1 MSKVKYNF
9 IQNDTNGDIVFQSTA
24 ESFGLDHIT
33 EKDFESF
40 YTNFSKTAHFDT
52 GLLPVDGSGMLSIR
66 TAGNHTQIG
75 YQYAPGMYFINW
87 GAFEGDPQASKLYV
101 AQPYRIV
108 IADLYNGNLLGARTF
123 YSPISI
129 HHPSAP
135 LYHVNLPNIN
145 CKGYRNN
152 AVGWIC
158 LYHNEDI
165 SMYPFNEKVAKVLE
179 RCSGVEAYNDANM
192 SETDGPRLYKD
203 KSKPSHIWNPQE
215 WEKYSAEH
223 GYEWMMDPDLLIPVL
238 VQDMDH
244 QDKHYDDGQPLT
256 YSDAVLGSYR
266 AYYYDENPDK
276 LYNTLMRDD
285 RTVNQN
291 ELFNFFKKAYN
302 SSTVYGQPVKKTDPF
317 SESIKVRQDLST
329 VFIPIPQDEDEDE
342 FEEEDKFSCESCDGL
357 YSSHQINSTL
367 NDETVCEI
375 CIQQEGL
382 WIEHAGGYVLS
393 SSDDAKWLDATE
405 TAYYKPLWK
414 QVISCLNCSEW
425 YPYDQAKGYT
435 SSNTP
440 LYMNHSTGE
449 PACISCSL
457 DLEPCSICGE
467 MLVGNLA
474 PKIIDKNNFLQT
486 VKVCN
491 VCWFESPN
499 SFKDIQQDL
508 NQVGVCLCGE
518 IHLKSSFTQHKS
530 DFNNLHIN
538 YYSATNGT
546 DYNKELV
553 TQLINSKWII
563 SNEHL
568 VDAFIDNHGVEK
580 VINNFN
586 FTFSSHISC
595 PTCKEVRYTGDYAQ
609 DMSTFKN
616 IVENC
621 FPEILQNIQPD
632 QQIFGLKIVA
642 LPSTSFNY

>member
-9 IQNDTNGDIVFQSTA
+9 TQNDTDGQIVFQSTV

-40 YTNFSKTAHFDT
+40 YKNFSKTAHFDT

-123 YSPISI
+123 YSPIPI
-129 HHPSAP
+129 QHPSAP

-165 SMYPFNEKVAKVLE
+165 SMYPFNEKVSKVLE

-192 SETDGPRLYKD
+192 SETDGPRFYKD
-203 KSKPSHIWNPQE
+203 KGKPSYIWKPQE

-256 YSDAVLGSYR
+256 YTDAVLGSYR

-276 LYNTLMRDD
+276 LYNTLIRDD

-291 ELFNFFKKAYN
+291 ELFNLFKKAYA
-302 SSTVYGQPVKKTDPF
+302 SSAVYGQPVKKTDPF
-317 SESIKVRQDLST
+317 SESIKVRQNLST
-329 VFIPIPQDEDEDE
+329 VFVPIPQIDEDEDE
-342 FEEEDKFSCESCDGL
+342 EKISCESCGDL
-357 YSSHQINSTL
+357 YNHHQVSNTL
-367 NDETVCEI
+367 DDEMVCED
-375 CIQQEGL
+375 CMNENCL
-382 WIEHAGGYVLS
+382 WVEHAGGYAMS
-393 SSDDAKWLDATE
+393 SNDNVKWLDITE
-405 TAYYKPLWK
+405 SAYYQPSWDQAL
-414 QVISCLNCSEW
+414 SCLNCGEW
-425 YPYDQAKGYT
+425 HPYDQAKGYT

-440 LYMNHSTGE
+440 MYMDHSTGE
-449 PACISCSL
+449 SECTSCSL
-457 DLEPCSICGE
+457 NLEPCSICQDQ
-467 MLVGNLA
+467 LVSNLA
-474 PKIIDKNNFLQT
+474 AKIIDVNNFLQT

-491 VCWFESPN
+491 VCWFKSSN
-499 SFKDIQQDL
+499 SFKDTQQDL
-508 NQVGVCLCGE
+508 NQVGVCICGS
-518 IHLKSSFTQHKS
+518 IHLKSSFTQHKNS
-530 DFNNLHIN
+530 SSGIFMNYSTTIN
-538 YYSATNGT
+538 AHDHG
-546 DYNKELV
+546 DDLI
-553 TQLINSKWII
+553 TQLINNRWII
-563 SNEHL
+563 SNEDL
-568 VDAFIDNHGVEK
+568 VHALLAKHGIQK
-580 VINNFN
+580 LINNLR
-586 FTFSSHISC
+586 FTFICNISC
-595 PTCKEVRYTGDYAQ
+595 PNCQTNNYTNEYAK
-609 DMSTFKN
+609 DIITFKH
-616 IVENC
+616 IVENS
-621 FPEILQNIQPD
+621 FPEILQNIQLD
-632 QQIFGLKIVA
+632 QQIFGLNIVA
-642 LPSTSFNY
+642 LPSSFL